1 MFNPHV
7 LAAELHPRQVRY
19 FPQIASTND
28 LALTLLNQNAPNGT
42 IVIADEQ
49 TKGRGRLGRT
59 WYAMP
64 GTSLLFTVIF
74 RLPQSSLP
82 RLTML
87 GGLAVCET
95 LQQMAIQDVGIK
107 WANDVQIRGR
117 KVAGVLP
124 EAAWDGGTLAGAILG
139 IGVNVTVDFAN
150 SPFRDTAISVQ
161 DVSDTPLDRLDLL
174 KRILARLDAWA
185 DRLESDRLFE
195 AWRDNL
201 NMIGQYVTVEGRRC
215 KAVRVDTDGALVI
228 SDENGVLQRVLAG
241 DILLG

>member
-1 MFNPHV
+1 M
-7 LAAELHPRQVRY
+7 
-19 FPQIASTND
+19 
-28 LALTLLNQNAPNGT
+28 
-42 IVIADEQ
+42 IADEQ

-59 WYAMP
+59 WYALP
-64 GTSLLFTVIF
+64 GTSLLFTMIF

-95 LQQMAIQDVGIK
+95 LQHMGIQEVGIK

-124 EAAWDGGTLAGAILG
+124 EAAWDGGKLTGAVLG
-139 IGVNVTVDFAN
+139 IGVNVTVDFAA

-161 DVSDTPLDRLDLL
+161 DASDAPIDRLDLL
-174 KRILARLDAWA
+174 KRILARLDAWVE
-185 DRLESDRLFE
+185 RLESDHLFE
-195 AWRDNL
+195 AWRGNL
-201 NMIGQYVTVEGRRC
+201 NMIGQYVTVEGRRS
-215 KAVRVDTDGALVI
+215 KAIRVDDDGALI
-228 SDENGVLQRVLAG
+228 LSDEDGTLHRVIAG

>member
-1 MFNPHV
+1 LFNPHV
-7 LAAELHPRQVRY
+7 LSAELHPRQVRY

-42 IVIADEQ
+42 IVVADEQ

-59 WYAMP
+59 WFAPP
-64 GTSLLFTVIF
+64 GTSLLFTVIM
-74 RLPQSSLP
+74 RLPQSSLS

-95 LQQMAIQDVGIK
+95 LQQMGIEQVGIK

-124 EAAWDGGTLAGAILG
+124 EAAWEGSRLTGAILG
-139 IGVNVTVDFAN
+139 IGVNVSVDFSE
-150 SPFRDTAISVQ
+150 SPFRDTAISLQ
-161 DVSDTPLDRLDLL
+161 DAIETPIDRLDLL
-174 KRILARLDAWA
+174 KRILARLDAWV
-185 DRLESDRLFE
+185 DRLESDSLFQ

-201 NMIGQYVTVEGRRC
+201 NMIGQYVSLEGRRC
-215 KAVRVDTDGALVI
+215 RAVRVDSDGALVI
-228 SDENGVLQRVLAG
+228 SDDNGTLQRVIAG